1 MTKSQQGYPTD
12 LNDTEWTQIAPYLP
26 EPSTTGAPRVHGW
39 RMILNGMFYVVKNGC
54 VWRALPHDFPAWQTV
69 YHYFRL
75 FRKNGMW
82 EQLNTAIR
90 EAARK
95 KEGREPQ
102 ASAMIADCQ
111 SAKSAE
117 GGEKRGF
124 DGGKLV
130 SGRKRNLLVDT
141 LGLVVLAKVTAAN
154 VQDVHA
160 GKQLFSAVA
169 ERPELLM
176 RLEKIFADGGYRG
189 ELVEWTQQNLHAV
202 LEIVLKPGDQKG
214 FQVLPKRWV
223 VERTFAWIT
232 RNRRLARDY
241 ERLAESSE
249 AFIYVAMI
257 RLGLRRLARP

>member
-1 MTKSQQGYPTD
+1 MTKSRQTYPTD
-12 LNDTEWTQIAPYLP
+12 LNDTEWARIAPYLP
-26 EPSTTGAPRVHGW
+26 EASSMGAPRKHSW
-39 RMILNGMFYVVKNGC
+39 REIMNAIFYVVKNGC
-54 VWRALPHDFPAWQTV
+54 VWRALPHDFPCWKTV

-75 FRKNGMW
+75 FRRNGLW
-82 EQLNTAIR
+82 EQINSAIR
-90 EAARK
+90 EAVRVKAGK
-95 KEGREPQ
+95 EPQ
-102 ASAMIADCQ
+102 ASALIADSQ

-117 GGEKRGF
+117 GGKQRGF

-130 SGRKRNLLVDT
+130 SGRKRHLLVDT

-160 GKQLFSAVA
+160 GKQLFSALA
-169 ERPELLM
+169 QKPEWLT
-176 RLEKIFADGGYRG
+176 RLEKIFADGSYRG
-189 ELVEWTQQNLHAV
+189 DLVDWVQHNLQVV
-202 LEIVLKPGDQKG
+202 LEIVLKLEGQKG

-223 VERTFAWIT
+223 VERTFAWLT

-241 ERLAESSE
+241 ERLAESAE